1 MHIYCKTCKNIQ
13 VIHFQN
19 LISKNKIKVKS
30 KWVICLTEITFI
42 DESEG
47 DLESELE
54 IYLQFL
60 TDWYYK
66 HKGLLC

>member
-1 MHIYCKTCKNIQ
+1 MCYL
-13 VIHFQN
+13 FD
-19 LISKNKIKVKS
+19 
-30 KWVICLTEITFI
+30 WITFI

-66 HKGLLC
+66 HKDLMC